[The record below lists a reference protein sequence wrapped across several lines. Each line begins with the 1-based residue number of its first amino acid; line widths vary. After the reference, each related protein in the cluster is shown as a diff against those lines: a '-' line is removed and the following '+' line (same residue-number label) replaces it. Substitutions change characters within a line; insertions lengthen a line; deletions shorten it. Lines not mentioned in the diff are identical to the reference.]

1 MIRKILLL
9 TLLIL
14 PLFSQEI
21 FYIDESFKQVNTLDF
36 QKNYEDS
43 DKVFSIEDILNISP
57 QKSIHLHATK
67 ESHSAFWTDITVVN
81 RTDVS
86 KNIIFKHPRA
96 GLDKID
102 VYLYKD
108 GLLISS
114 FKMGD
119 LRKQE
124 ERKLLH
130 RTSMFLEQLEPHATY
145 RMITRLESYGAYEL
159 YWSLEEPGFFAYEG
173 SIQTIVWG
181 LFGGI
186 LITLFIYSLSMFTQL
201 KEMVFLV
208 YALHVISTLW
218 HQFALNGIIYHYVHS
233 INLNF
238 NTISV
243 WVTPYIAQMGVLLF
257 LYYFF
262 KLEGTKIG
270 KWLLFFSVI
279 SLGMALFYL
288 SSLWNMERLLLAKYL
303 TPPSLLILVFVIVLS
318 IYMVYKRIIGS
329 LYFFLGQGTYIA
341 CSIYNISIITANA
354 EPKEYSWLVMPIGI
368 VFDVIFLSLAL
379 GQKMNH
385 IKRENKKNEQ
395 MIAEQARF
403 CSIGQTVGNITHQW
417 KAPLSQLSSQFMFLK
432 ATFNHHPE
440 IFLEEYKNTMPQ
452 IEGSIN
458 YMQENIDMFHDFYKN
473 SNQEVFFSPQKEI
486 STILKIL
493 DTKIKLGKVEVN
505 VHVDD
510 VQLHGVKSA
519 FSNIVMILLE
529 NSIEALLDKNDLRK
543 VDISLSM
550 EEKKNVLSISDN
562 GGGISPSVLDKLFL
576 TSITS
581 KVNQGCG
588 FGLPLAKNLAQKQL
602 DGDITVEN
610 GKEGAI
616 FRLIF

>member
-9 TLLIL
+9 TYLIL
-14 PLFSQEI
+14 PLFSEEI
-21 FYIDESFKQVNTLDF
+21 FYVDEQFQQVNTLDF

-67 ESHSAFWTDITVVN
+67 ESRSAFWTDITVVN
-81 RTDVS
+81 LTDTS
-86 KNIIFKHPRA
+86 KNIIFRHPRA

-102 VYLYKD
+102 VYLFKD

-124 ERKLLH
+124 ERQLLY
-130 RTSMFLEQLEPHATY
+130 RNSMFLQQLEPHATY

-159 YWSLEEPGFFAYEG
+159 YWSLEDPGFFAYEG

-186 LITLFIYSLSMFTQL
+186 LITLFIYSLSMFAQI

-208 YALHVISTLW
+208 YALHVMSTLW
-218 HQFALNGIIYHYVHS
+218 HQFALNGIIYHYFHS

-238 NTISV
+238 ITVSV
-243 WVTPYIAQMGVLLF
+243 WVTPYLSQIGVLLF

-262 KLEGTKIG
+262 KLEGRKIG
-270 KWLLFFSVI
+270 KWLLYFSALSFCV
-279 SLGMALFYL
+279 ALFYL
-288 SSLWNMERLLLAKYL
+288 SSLWNMERLLLAKYI
-303 TPPSLLILVFVIVLS
+303 TPPSLLILVFVILLS
-318 IYMVYKRIIGS
+318 IYMVYKRMIGS
-329 LYFFLGQGTYIA
+329 VYFFLGQGTYIA
-341 CSIYNISIITANA
+341 CSIYNISIISANA
-354 EPKEYSWLVMPIGI
+354 DPKEYSWIVMPIGI

-379 GQKMNH
+379 GQKMHH
-385 IKRENKKNEQ
+385 IKKENEKNEQ
-395 MIAEQARF
+395 MISEQARF

-417 KAPLSQLSSQFMFLK
+417 KAPLSQLSSQFMFLQ
-432 ATFNHHPE
+432 ATFNHQQKS
-440 IFLEEYKNTMPQ
+440 FLEEFKNTMPQ
-452 IEGSIN
+452 ITSSIN

-493 DTKIKLGKVEVN
+493 DTKIKLGKIDMN
-505 VHVDD
+505 IYVDD
-510 VQLHGVKSA
+510 AQLHGVKSA

-529 NSIEALLDKNDLRK
+529 NSIEALLDKKDLRK
-543 VDISLSM
+543 IDISLSM
-550 EEKKNVLSISDN
+550 EKNKNVLSISDN
-562 GGGISPSVLDKLFL
+562 GGGINPSVLDKLFV

-588 FGLPLAKNLAQKQL
+588 FGLCLAKNLAQKQL
-602 DGDITVEN
+602 GGNITVEN